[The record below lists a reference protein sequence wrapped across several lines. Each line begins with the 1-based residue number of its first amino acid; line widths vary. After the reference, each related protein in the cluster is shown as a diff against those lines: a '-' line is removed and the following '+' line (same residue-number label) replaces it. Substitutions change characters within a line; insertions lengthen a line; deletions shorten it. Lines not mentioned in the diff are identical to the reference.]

1 MLTVLDAI
9 KLSTDYMEKK
19 GVESPRLNSELF
31 LAGILKCKRLE
42 LYLNFERPLTTAETD
57 TLRNYISRRGK
68 FEPLQY
74 ILGSVEFYGLEFA
87 VNPAVLIPRQET
99 EILIDTVLQKL
110 GEDFSGR
117 ILDIGTGSGIIPI
130 CLAAHIPNAIFT
142 ALDISNDALNT
153 ALANAEQ
160 NGASERIE
168 FVQGDILDK
177 DLSFNNKFDAIIS
190 NPPYISVKD
199 CENLQKELL
208 EYEPRGAYCDDA
220 DGYTFYREIILRAKN
235 YLNPSGKLFFEAG
248 EGQYIL
254 IEEMLKDAGWCNVES
269 AKDYLN
275 IERVISGELI

>member
-99 EILIDTVLQKL
+99 EILIDTVIQKL
-110 GEDFSGR
+110 GEDFNGR
-117 ILDIGTGSGIIPI
+117 ILDIGTGSGIIPV
-130 CLAAHIPNAIFT
+130 CLAAHIPNAAFT
-142 ALDISNDALNT
+142 AMDISKDALNT
-153 ALANAEQ
+153 ARTNADH
-160 NGASERIE
+160 NGAADKIE
-168 FVQGDILDK
+168 FVQEDILNK
-177 DLSFNNKFDAIIS
+177 NLSFNNKFDAIIS

-199 CENLQKELL
+199 CETLQKELL
-208 EYEPRGAYCDDA
+208 EYEPRGAYCDNA
-220 DGYTFYREIILRAKN
+220 DGFTFYREIISKAKD
-235 YLNPSGKLFFEAG
+235 YLTSSGKLFFEAG
-248 EGQYIL
+248 EGQYL
-254 IEEMLKDAGWCNVES
+254 QIEEMLKTAGFGNVES
-269 AKDYLN
+269 VKDYLN
-275 IERVISGELI
+275 IERVIFGEII

>member
-87 VNPAVLIPRQET
+87 VNPGVLIPRQET
-99 EILIDTVLQKL
+99 EILIDTVIQKL
-110 GEDFSGR
+110 GANFSGR
-117 ILDIGTGSGIIPI
+117 ILDIGTGSGIIPV
-130 CLAAHIPNAIFT
+130 CLAAHLPGAAFT
-142 ALDISNDALNT
+142 ALDISSDALST
-153 ALANAEQ
+153 AKANAEQ
-160 NGASERIE
+160 NGAAEKIE
-168 FVQGDILDK
+168 FVQGDIFDK
-177 DLSFNNKFDAIIS
+177 DLSFNSKYDAIIS

-208 EYEPRGAYCDDA
+208 EYEPRGAYCDNA
-220 DGYTFYREIILRAKN
+220 DGFTFYREIITRAKDF
-235 YLNPSGKLFFEAG
+235 LNPSGKLFFEAG
-248 EGQYIL
+248 EGQYMQ
-254 IEEMLKDAGWCNVES
+254 IEEILKLAGYNNVES
-269 AKDYLN
+269 IKDYLN
-275 IERVISGELI
+275 IERVIFGELN